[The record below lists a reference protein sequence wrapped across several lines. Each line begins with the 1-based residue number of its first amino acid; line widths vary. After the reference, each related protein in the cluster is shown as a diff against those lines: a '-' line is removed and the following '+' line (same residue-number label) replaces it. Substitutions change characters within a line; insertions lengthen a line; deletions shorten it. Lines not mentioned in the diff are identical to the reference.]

1 MPHKIL
7 VVDDEESIR
16 TVIETY
22 LTQLGHKVDATDGF
36 ESAISH
42 LKSNE
47 YDIIITDKN
56 MPHPNGSQESG
67 LTLLEYARK
76 YHPHSETLLMTG
88 YPTIN
93 TAIESMKMGAFDYIL
108 KPFDLEYLESVIMVK
123 IIDVLA

>member
-7 VVDDEESIR
+7 VVDDEEPIR
-16 TVIETY
+16 TVIEAY
-22 LTQLGHKVDATDGF
+22 LTQLGHQVDQTDGF
-36 ESAISH
+36 ESAISL
-42 LKSNE
+42 LKLGE

-56 MPHPNGSQESG
+56 MPHPDGSQESG

-93 TAIESMKMGAFDYIL
+93 TAVESMKMGAFEYIN
-108 KPFDLEYLESVIMVK
+108 KPFTFD
-123 IIDVLA
+123 